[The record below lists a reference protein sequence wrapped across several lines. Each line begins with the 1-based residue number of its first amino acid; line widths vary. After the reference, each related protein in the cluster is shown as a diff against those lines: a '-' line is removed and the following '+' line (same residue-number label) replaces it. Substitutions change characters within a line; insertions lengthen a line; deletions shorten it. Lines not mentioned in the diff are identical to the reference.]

1 MTMAERP
8 TEAELVRF
16 IEGELSAKRANQ
28 IKVMIADHP
37 SIAADVD
44 SLRKALAMQDELR
57 EAVRDTPGIETERRI
72 ENSLVETVTN
82 VIGKT
87 KERGK

>member
-1 MTMAERP
+1 MAERP
-8 TEAELVRF
+8 NEAELVRY
-16 IEGELSAKRANQ
+16 IEGELSAKRVRQ
-28 IKVMIADHP
+28 IEIMITDHP
-37 SIAADVD
+37 SFAADVE

-87 KERGK
+87 KTKDKGE

>member
-1 MTMAERP
+1 MSDRP
-8 TEAELVRF
+8 NEAELVQF
-16 IEGELSAKRANQ
+16 IERELSAKRVRQ
-28 IKVMIADHP
+28 IEVLIADHP
-37 SIAADVD
+37 SLAADVD

-57 EAVRDTPGIETERRI
+57 EAVRNTPGIETERRI

-87 KERGK
+87 KERGE